1 MIQKPPQKPDNN
13 PRQGGQPPQNKPP
26 QSRWI
31 TIGWWVLMILL
42 LAWNVWNFRP
52 NNQPVANIP
61 YSTLLN
67 QVAAGNVQSVQIQGD
82 QITGKFIQPI
92 PSPEPSIPTP
102 QGTPEQ
108 PAQSPAAPATTYTDF
123 QATFP
128 QAVGDPN
135 FISLLRQH
143 NVIVDVQPES
153 TPWLLTIATTV
164 LPFVFL
170 IGLFV
175 WMGRSA
181 AQQQSGIFRFG
192 RSKARK
198 YAEDRPQATFNDVAG
213 ADEAKSD
220 LQEVVDFLKHPKKYH
235 DVGARIPR
243 GVLLV
248 GPPGTGK
255 TLLARAVAGEA
266 GVPFFSLSASEFVEM
281 FVGVGASRVRDLFDQ
296 AKAAAPAI
304 VFVDELDAVGRRRG
318 AGLGAVNDEREQTLN
333 QLLVEM
339 DGFDENHEVIIL
351 AATNRPDVL
360 DPALLRPGRFDR
372 EVTVALPDRKGREGI
387 LKIHTRE
394 LKLAVN
400 VDLEHLARI
409 TTGMSGADLANLANE
424 AALNAAR
431 HNNHEVTNADF
442 EEALDKIVLGG
453 VRPLVLEPNARRI
466 VAYHEAGH
474 ALVAWLTPVAD
485 PVNKITIIPR
495 GRALG
500 VTEQIPGEDV
510 YNYSKTYLLARLA
523 VMLGG
528 RSAEEI
534 ACGDVT
540 TGAENDLVQ
549 ATQLARRMV
558 TRWGMGVLGL
568 AAFSADDQ
576 QPFLGYELAQG
587 RDYSEAT
594 AARVDQDIQRL
605 LNEQHEMVKGLLG
618 GARDQLDRLVD
629 ALLKEETVDRDELTR
644 VLGPRPEQRQDVVKP
659 ELA

>member
-1 MIQKPPQKPDNN
+1 MIA
-13 PRQGGQPPQNKPP
+13 
-26 QSRWI
+26 
-31 TIGWWVLMILL
+31 L

-52 NNQPVANIP
+52 SNQPVANIP

-67 QVAAGNVQSVQIQGD
+67 EVQAGNVATVQIQGD
-82 QITGKFIQPI
+82 QITGKFTHAI
-92 PSPEPSIPTP
+92 PWPEPSIPTP
-102 QGTPEQ
+102 DSSAPQA
-108 PAQSPAAPATTYTDF
+108 AQSPAAPATTYTQF

-128 QAVGDPN
+128 QAVGDAN
-135 FISLLRQH
+135 FISLLRQYK
-143 NVIVDVQPES
+143 VIVDVQPES
-153 TPWLLTIATTV
+153 TPWLLTLAMNF
-164 LPFVFL
+164 LPFIFL

-175 WMGRSA
+175 YMGRNAS
-181 AQQQSGIFRFG
+181 QQQSGIFRFG

-198 YAEDRPQATFNDVAG
+198 YAEDKPPTTFNDVAG
-213 ADEAKSD
+213 ADEAKTD

-318 AGLGAVNDEREQTLN
+318 AGLGTVNDEREQTLN

-387 LKIHTRE
+387 LRIHTRE
-394 LKLAVN
+394 MKLAGD
-400 VDLEHLARI
+400 VDLAHFARI

-431 HNNHEVTNADF
+431 HNNKEVTNADF
-442 EEALDKIVLGG
+442 DEALDKIVLGG

-474 ALVAWLTPVAD
+474 ALAAWLTPAAD

-510 YNYSKTYLLARLA
+510 YNYSKTYLLARLS

-528 RSAEEI
+528 RTAEEI

-576 QPFLGYELAQG
+576 QPFLGYELTQG

-605 LNEQHEMVKGLLG
+605 LNEQHERVRELLT
-618 GARDQLDRLVD
+618 GAREKLDKLVD
-629 ALLKEETVDRDELTR
+629 ALLKEETIDRDELSR
-644 VLGPRPEQRQDVVKP
+644 VLGSRPEQIDNVVKP
-659 ELA
+659 QLA